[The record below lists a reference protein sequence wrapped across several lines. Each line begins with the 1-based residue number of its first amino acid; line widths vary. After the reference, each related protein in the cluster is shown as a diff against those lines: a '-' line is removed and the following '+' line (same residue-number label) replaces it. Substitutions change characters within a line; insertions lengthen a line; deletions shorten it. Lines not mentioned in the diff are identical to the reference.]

1 MTEYTIP
8 DVSIDELVFGVKAID
23 KDGNESLVSPY
34 VQAPRQKRKIEI
46 Y

>member
-1 MTEYTIP
+1 VT
-8 DVSIDELVFGVKAID
+8 LVFGVKAID

-34 VQAPRQKRKIEI
+34 VQALRVKRKIEV